1 MDHSTNPLRSLLLPV
16 LFALHAAAPAAGQT
30 NLSVHA
36 GITSAKL
43 VAPGADDHD
52 EFSDGPRRGLSLGAA
67 AIFTVLPSLGLH
79 LGGAYV
85 QKGASI
91 GILADDIV
99 DAFVADLKL
108 DYIELSALAK
118 ASIPAGTAS
127 LHLLAGPTVSFEVR
141 CTTDLTYSLGGDT
154 VESDF
159 GRDYSDV
166 ACAERDYGIGAADT
180 EAVEFGVAGGIG
192 AEFPVGVSTRV
203 SLDLVYT
210 LGLSSVV
217 DDAKNRAVT
226 LRAGVYVPIG

>member
-118 ASIPAGTAS
+118 ASIPAGTTS
-127 LHLLAGPTVSFEVR
+127 LPPARGANGLLRSAVYDR
-141 CTTDLTYSLGGDT
+141 
-154 VESDF
+154 SDIFPRRGHGRVGFRARLF
-159 GRDYSDV
+159 GR
-166 ACAERDYGIGAADT
+166 
-180 EAVEFGVAGGIG
+180 
-192 AEFPVGVSTRV
+192 
-203 SLDLVYT
+203 
-210 LGLSSVV
+210 GL
-217 DDAKNRAVT
+217 
-226 LRAGVYVPIG
+226 Y